1 MSSLL
6 IIGAGGHG
14 KVVADAAETSGRWKN
29 IVFIDKRWPELKS
42 CAHWPVVA
50 QDAEDFPSD
59 ETLDFIVAIGD
70 NRTRARVFDQC
81 VALGLNPVSVIHP
94 SATISKYAEIGLGCV
109 VFAGAVINVGA
120 KIGQCAI
127 VNTGATIDHDCV
139 IGCSVHVSPGA
150 HLAGEVSVG
159 DFSWIGIGASVKQC
173 LTITNDVVVGA
184 GACVVSDISDSGIYV
199 GVPAVKKTNPSF

>member
-14 KVVADAAETSGRWKN
+14 KVVADAAETSGRWQN
-29 IVFIDKRWPELKS
+29 IVFIDKRWPELES
-42 CAHWPVVA
+42 CAHWSVVA

-81 VALGLNPVSVIHP
+81 VAAGLNPVSVIHP
-94 SATISKYAEIGLGCV
+94 SATISKYAEIDLGSV
-109 VFAGAVINVGA
+109 VFAGAVINIGA

-139 IGCSVHVSPGA
+139 IGHSVHISPGA
-150 HLAGEVSVG
+150 NLAGEVTVG
-159 DFSWIGIGASVKQC
+159 DFSWMGIGASVKQC
-173 LTITNDVVVGA
+173 LTITADVVVGA
-184 GACVVSDISDSGIYV
+184 GACVVSNIAEPGVYV
-199 GVPAVKKTNPSF
+199 GVPAIKTINS